1 MKQINH
7 KSENSF
13 WLKLCEKGIP
23 GIVMAVV
30 LGVFIQLKYQYH
42 FFLKEQISFFAF
54 DGQHILSYLN
64 KPSFFS
70 KLVADFISQ
79 FFYLRGTA
87 AIIVPLLFLILYFS
101 IKKVIQNF
109 SDGPLGGFYALFPT
123 ILIIIFVFNVNTDL
137 TYFISFLLM
146 LLLFE
151 GYSLLPS
158 KWWRSL
164 VIFILIPFLYA
175 AIGGLVSFLGILIF
189 IYEIKNNSYSSLL
202 RRMLTVFILIF
213 SLLVPLMFRYHY
225 AISLSQAFLYPVDY
239 KLVSLGWI
247 LAPLFSLLIVILLAE
262 IEDQQ
267 YFKLCLCLVSVAF
280 IILIVFGC
288 YTHVNLNLEK
298 LLALDSEWYFG
309 NIDKIYELEN
319 KYEYKSSAG
328 AYYCNLAHAAR
339 GELADRF
346 FDVHQTGPQGLV
358 LPISNK
364 GSYLP
369 IIFANEVYFYLGDVN
384 ASQHLALL
392 AMIFSPNHYSSR
404 LLRRLIQVNVI
415 NEEYKIAEKYLKI
428 LEKTLFHKKWA
439 HNLLLM
445 LNDNDEEKIS
455 CISWVR
461 DKRLNVPTKEDLRQ
475 TNDCVKAFELLLERN
490 PENLDALHYKLCYH
504 LLGKEVEAFANTFF
518 QFQEILLRVRVP
530 KLYQEA
536 LVIYYINKPDLEI
549 WSQIP
554 VKPAI
559 LKKFIEYNN
568 LYVHYQGEG
577 RKLEKNFKN
586 TYWFYYHYAKAEK
599 EE

>member
-23 GIVMAVV
+23 GIVMAVI

-202 RRMLTVFILIF
+202 
-213 SLLVPLMFRYHY
+213 
-225 AISLSQAFLYPVDY
+225 
-239 KLVSLGWI
+239 
-247 LAPLFSLLIVILLAE
+247 
-262 IEDQQ
+262 
-267 YFKLCLCLVSVAF
+267 
-280 IILIVFGC
+280 
-288 YTHVNLNLEK
+288 
-298 LLALDSEWYFG
+298 
-309 NIDKIYELEN
+309 
-319 KYEYKSSAG
+319 
-328 AYYCNLAHAAR
+328 
-339 GELADRF
+339 
-346 FDVHQTGPQGLV
+346 
-358 LPISNK
+358 
-364 GSYLP
+364 
-369 IIFANEVYFYLGDVN
+369 
-384 ASQHLALL
+384 
-392 AMIFSPNHYSSR
+392 
-404 LLRRLIQVNVI
+404 
-415 NEEYKIAEKYLKI
+415 
-428 LEKTLFHKKWA
+428 
-439 HNLLLM
+439 
-445 LNDNDEEKIS
+445 
-455 CISWVR
+455 
-461 DKRLNVPTKEDLRQ
+461 
-475 TNDCVKAFELLLERN
+475 
-490 PENLDALHYKLCYH
+490 
-504 LLGKEVEAFANTFF
+504 
-518 QFQEILLRVRVP
+518 
-530 KLYQEA
+530 
-536 LVIYYINKPDLEI
+536 
-549 WSQIP
+549 
-554 VKPAI
+554 
-559 LKKFIEYNN
+559 
-568 LYVHYQGEG
+568 
-577 RKLEKNFKN
+577 
-586 TYWFYYHYAKAEK
+586 
-599 EE
+599 